1 MRRLPLRRIAAL
13 APLLAVATVRVAAQ
27 SVPEG
32 QTAPPSGRSFIQ
44 RVAGP
49 GKWVAGAASVTL
61 IALAVKEHDRSNE
74 SWDALMRICESDN
87 ERCEV
92 GSDGTYHDQEAER
105 LYQESQ
111 YYDQRAQRRIIGGQ
125 AALVITG
132 ALLIVD
138 LSVRSD
144 GTRNV
149 PFDPDRAYVA
159 PAKGGG
165 VLLGMRVA
173 F

>member
-1 MRRLPLRRIAAL
+1 MTRLRTLL
-13 APLLAVATVRVAAQ
+13 PLLAVATGPLAAQ
-27 SVPEG
+27 APLPEG
-32 QTAPPSGRSFIQ
+32 QTQPPSGRSFIQ

-49 GKWVAGAASVTL
+49 GKWVTGVASVAL
-61 IALAVKEHDRSNE
+61 IAFAVREHERSNE
-74 SWDALMRICESDN
+74 SWDDLVAICQADN
-87 ERCEV
+87 ARCEV
-92 GSDGTYHDQEAER
+92 APDGTYYDFEAER

-111 YYDQRAQRRIIGGQ
+111 YYDRRAQRRILGGQ

-138 LSVRSD
+138 LSVRRD
-144 GTRNV
+144 GTNNV
-149 PFDPDRAYVA
+149 PFDPDQAYVA

-165 VLLGMRVA
+165 VLLGLKVS

>member
-1 MRRLPLRRIAAL
+1 MRLRAVFPLF
-13 APLLAVATVRVAAQ
+13 AVATAPLAAQ
-27 SVPEG
+27 APVPEA
-32 QTAPPSGRSFIQ
+32 QTPPPSGRSFIQ

-49 GKWVAGAASVTL
+49 GKWVAGAASIAL
-61 IALAVKEHDRSNE
+61 IAFAVKEHNRSNE
-74 SWDALMRICESDN
+74 SWDALIAICDADN

-92 GSDGTYHDQEAER
+92 ASDGTYRDVEAER

-111 YYDQRAQRRIIGGQ
+111 YYDRRAQRRILGGQ
-125 AALVITG
+125 VALVVTG

-138 LSVRSD
+138 LSVRRD
-144 GTRNV
+144 GTNNV
-149 PFDPDRAYVA
+149 PFDPDQAYVA

>member
-1 MRRLPLRRIAAL
+1 MRLGTLV
-13 APLLAVATVRVAAQ
+13 PLLAVAAAPLGAQ
-27 SVPEG
+27 TPVPEG
-32 QTAPPSGRSFIQ
+32 QTPPPSGRSFIQ

-49 GKWVAGAASVTL
+49 GKWVAGAASIAL
-61 IALAVKEHDRSNE
+61 IALAVREHDRSNQ
-74 SWDALMRICESDN
+74 SWDDLLAVCQADN

-92 GSDGTYHDQEAER
+92 TPEGTYRDIEAER
-105 LYQESQ
+105 LYQESL
-111 YYDQRAQRRIIGGQ
+111 YYDRRAQRRILGGQ
-125 AALVITG
+125 AALVVTG

-138 LSVRSD
+138 LSVRRD
-144 GTRNV
+144 GTNNV

-165 VLLGMRVA
+165 VLLGLRVA